1 MTRDSQDAG
10 SRNLGFAFFT
20 VPVVVRDLHLK
31 QRHRQDVKLV
41 VIITL
46 KCAIMS
52 PCLSLLTPRPIS
64 DYHMAEAHTACYVAK
79 LQSSP
84 ILMRA
89 IVCSKL
95 GPISRRH
102 HIAIRLPLSFFLK
115 VFLLRL
121 EVL

>member
-1 MTRDSQDAG
+1 MVTRLREVFPMTRDSQGAG

-52 PCLSLLTPRPIS
+52 PLSLFSHPRPIS
-64 DYHMAEAHTACYVAK
+64 DYHMTLWHTLRK
-79 LQSSP
+79 LQCSP

-95 GPISRRH
+95 APISRH
-102 HIAIRLPLSFFLK
+102 H
-115 VFLLRL
+115 
-121 EVL
+121 